1 MIDVMM
7 SAFHNKLECQFR
19 NMFGWGGGHTAKGD
33 LILKMD
39 NTLGMKTK
47 NMLLQTLMTYY
58 KLR

>member
-1 MIDVMM
+1 MM